1 MSLPIL
7 GLPLHRVLLRRPLSY
22 TLLSRLDWIVQG
34 GCLDTGKLQVKG
46 LGRNSASELT
56 EGCGKGKA
64 GLEREI
70 DDGDFKAG
78 GGVKGRNA
86 AQNKNSRENP
96 ERKLGGRAAG
106 KKRWGRDGVSS
117 SNGGDD
123 SLLSLLRS
131 TGHARDIPRK
141 ASGKVDLSHVDPLEP
156 RRRSNKDRYRLA
168 EPGRALKRSYF
179 GGVKVR
185 YIDQDGIQRERYS
198 LKSITMSLIYHI
210 YKLYPHSSFRFP
222 VLESAGNLSEDHD
235 EMVLRGVFTSGAR
248 DYLEQ
253 RGYTPEDVL
262 VWAWVLTARD
272 GGLAGH
278 RLDLGTRVRNE
289 MVDRSLEEQD
299 ILDAELPGE
308 ERVQSSHGGEDL
320 DSDDTKNM
328 QLSSPRNTTGARHTY
343 RIPPFLILFT
353 LRRKYFIR
361 DNVRALFPMIESVL
375 FPSNHLSIS
384 EDKTTVLLLLRL
396 LRRVRSTWPPAI
408 SIVAKLLVTHLHR
421 PDTSRPRSPSRL
433 TRLYNRLLTCFSL
446 PTPDGPFAH
455 LPILQ
460 RSQFLILRKMA
471 AMGIPLVREGYRA
484 IVIVQLAHAKTPPE
498 KQTVRDMVT
507 TWPPWPF
514 ERDGREGLPPRIS
527 RAAEVIQRMT
537 EAGYP
542 LHDWEYS
549 ALVLA
554 GKDTDNTPTIQTRT
568 FHLRLRHLISSSPTS
583 IWASRIRATRTID
596 EAWAI
601 FLDCRQNGTIPRRDV
616 WEELIAKALY
626 AEKLTRQ
633 QMHAD
638 CIKRKRP
645 LCEKP
650 RLDTLS
656 RLQRESNYRV
666 VAGEAK
672 EVLPPPRNI
681 NEGVYVPIP
690 PPDTDELFMMMKRD
704 NVPPSPRLLALLIS
718 HSSDLNYAHRILE
731 TWGYPLPSPSPSA
744 KPTDPRILTAY
755 ISLLLHRRNDEI
767 ELAIRLLLAHK
778 LTYTP
783 AYNAT
788 LTRLARTLDSRKA
801 NDKPNRIRI
810 IWEVYKKMTRLV
822 SEDSQT
828 LRALCVAAE
837 KNIRLGANVLWDG
850 IDPVDQVIHIFE
862 TNIGLHKPK
871 LLIADEE
878 LPPLLTPSPATLHAY
893 VRLLGFSRRYR
904 DIGRIIEWAAAADWL
919 DDGDKPMARRVMVAA
934 RVFLEVPAGKQGE
947 QHQQGEESEDSV
959 RREVLRDIGI
969 LVREWPDGEEVAEY
983 CLLGGLR
990 WISPQVGDGK
1000 GGCTVS

>member
-1 MSLPIL
+1 MSLSIL
-7 GLPLHRVLLRRPLSY
+7 SLPLRRVLLRRPLSY
-22 TLLSRLDWIVQG
+22 ALLSRLDWIAHA
-34 GCLDTGKLQVKG
+34 GCSDTGKSQVEKG
-46 LGRNSASELT
+46 LGRNSAPELT
-56 EGCGKGKA
+56 RACGKGETSP
-64 GLEREI
+64 EREI
-70 DDGDFKAG
+70 DGGGFEAGD
-78 GGVKGRNA
+78 GVKGRST
-86 AQNKNSRENP
+86 AQSNNLGENP

-106 KKRWGRDGVSS
+106 KKRRKGDGVAN
-117 SNGGDD
+117 SNGLAGKEND
-123 SLLSLLRS
+123 SLLSLLRA

-156 RRRSNKDRYRLA
+156 RHRPKKDRHRPA
-168 EPGRALKRSYF
+168 EPGRALKRPYF

-198 LKSITMSLIYHI
+198 LKSITMNLIYHI

-222 VLESAGNLSEDHD
+222 VLESADNLNEGHD

-248 DYLEQ
+248 YYLEQ

-262 VWAWVLTARD
+262 VWAWVLTAKD

-289 MVDRSLEEQD
+289 VVDRSLEEQE
-299 ILDAELPGE
+299 ILDAELSGE
-308 ERVQSSHGGEDL
+308 ERVQSSHGSEDL
-320 DSDDTKNM
+320 GSDGTKNM

-361 DNVRALFPMIESVL
+361 DNVQALFPMIESML

-408 SIVAKLLVTHLHR
+408 SIVAKLLVTYLHR
-421 PDTSRPRSPSRL
+421 SDASSPRSPSRL

-446 PTPDGPFAH
+446 PTSDRPFAH

-460 RSQFLILRKMA
+460 RSQFLILHKMA
-471 AMGIPLVREGYRA
+471 AMGVPLVREGYRA
-484 IVIVQLAHAKTPPE
+484 IVIVQLAHAKTAPE

-514 ERDGREGLPPRIS
+514 ERDGRGGRAPPRIS

-601 FLDCRQNGTIPRRDV
+601 FLDCRQSGTIPHRDV

-638 CIKRKRP
+638 CIKRKKP
-645 LCEKP
+645 LYEKP

-656 RLQRESNYRV
+656 RLQRENNYRV

-704 NVPPSPRLLALLIS
+704 NVPPSRRLLALLIS

-731 TWGYPLPSPSPSA
+731 TWNYPLPSSSPSA

-767 ELAIRLLLAHK
+767 ELAISLLLAQK
-778 LTYTP
+778 PTYAP

-788 LTRLARTLDSRKA
+788 LTRLARTLDSKKA

-810 IWEVYKKMTRLV
+810 IWEVYKKMARLV
-822 SEDSQT
+822 SEDSET

-837 KNIRLGANVLWDG
+837 KNIRLGAKVLWDG
-850 IDPVDQVIHIFE
+850 INPVDQVIHIFE
-862 TNIGLHKPK
+862 KNIGLHKPK

-878 LPPLLTPSPATLHAY
+878 LPPLLTPLPATVHAY

-904 DIGRIIEWAAAADWL
+904 DIGRIIEWTAGAANWL
-919 DDGDKPMARRVMVAA
+919 DDGDKLMARRVIVAA

-947 QHQQGEESEDSV
+947 QNQQEEEGEDSV
-959 RREVLRDIGI
+959 RREVLRDIEI
-969 LVREWPDGEEVAEY
+969 LVREWPDEEEVAEY
-983 CLLGGLR
+983 RLLGGLR
-990 WISPQVGDGK
+990 
-1000 GGCTVS
+1000 